1 MDESLGFGGMPGSVV
16 IGMHLTEELVH
27 GWDLAVAT
35 DQEIAIDPDAAEL
48 ALGVLRPVPE
58 DMLRGSQN
66 FGPEVAV
73 PDGTPTGIALVAFLG
88 RDPASPIAR

>member
-35 DQEIAIDPDAAEL
+35 GQELPIDPAAAEL

-58 DMLRGSQN
+58 EMLRGPN

-73 PDGTPTGIALVAFLG
+73 PADAPSGIALVAFLG
-88 RDPASPIAR
+88 RDPASPIAG